1 MTKTLAKKRPIV
13 KGTKFVLR
21 PSDWAIIPLA
31 ILVAYAWY
39 IVFTSHII
47 SYIGMVTA
55 WYHSIIFH
63 PAVSALAIAIFG
75 SLYIY
80 RDVLRK
86 DIGRYS
92 RVVAYLFAILVVWF
106 LFLLLGGLMINESS
120 PMCTG
125 LMGGEMPC
133 IQVDQLKFY
142 LLFLNP
148 YSLLLWAVLSTIGS
162 VFVVLKMRHESKLK
176 K

>member
-1 MTKTLAKKRPIV
+1 MTKSLAKRHSAA
-13 KGTKFVLR
+13 KGIKFVFR
-21 PSDWAIIPLA
+21 SSDWAIIPMA

-39 IVFTSHII
+39 LVFTSRIVLHVD
-47 SYIGMVTA
+47 MFTT
-55 WYHSIIFH
+55 WYHNIIFH

-80 RDVLRK
+80 RDILRK
-86 DIGRYS
+86 DVGKYGRA
-92 RVVAYLFAILVVWF
+92 VAYLFAILVVWF

-125 LMGGEMPC
+125 LMGGRTPC
-133 IQVDQLKFY
+133 IEVDQLKFY

-148 YSLLLWAVLSTIGS
+148 YSLVLWAVLSIIGS
-162 VFVVLKMRHESKLK
+162 VLTVLKIRRESKLE
-176 K
+176 